1 MPCLRFSIAGDSKFC
16 RDLPHFLAH
25 SCSLWYTVFIPT
37 KEAITMTKGIFVS
50 MFDFNRDGELNSF
63 ERAAEL
69 QFLHDVILREEDEET
84 DETDDGDG

>member
-1 MPCLRFSIAGDSKFC
+1 
-16 RDLPHFLAH
+16 
-25 SCSLWYTVFIPT
+25 
-37 KEAITMTKGIFVS
+37 MTKGIFVS

-69 QFLHDVILREEDEET
+69 QFLHDVILREDDEET